1 MTIYRRIDDAELLTR
16 WRWENFT
23 PIEIASKGD
32 GSLLL
37 HEAGMDALQRARDIA
52 QAPFRI
58 TSAYRDPIHNARVGG
73 APRSSHKEGHA
84 FDIALAGHD
93 RDELIAILTEAG
105 FRGLG
110 IRYRTFVHAD
120 LGRFRR
126 W

>member
-1 MTIYRRIDDAELLTR
+1 MIFASVNDPGLLNR
-16 WRWENFT
+16 WRWGNFT
-23 PIEIASKGD
+23 PAEVASKGD

-58 TSAYRDPIHNARVGG
+58 TSAYRDPLHNARVGG

-84 FDIALAGHD
+84 FDIALARHD
-93 RDELIAILTEAG
+93 REELIAVLTEAG

-110 IRYRTFVHAD
+110 INYRTFVHAD